1 MFRLG
6 GNVYQ
11 RRKWGLLVASAK
23 QLALTAL
30 CALSFASLIFAGQTN
45 DDWQAR
51 VRNFVQAKNLSAALQ
66 VAEARLAAAPQD
78 LEARGWR
85 ARLLAWSGRWNEA
98 ESEYRI
104 VLESAPSDVDILVGL
119 SYVLAWEKRYDEAI
133 VLLKRAQEIDPRNPE
148 VDVALGR
155 ALRGAGQRSL
165 AQQAFHDALLLDPL
179 DDDAKSGLASLR
191 SVPHFTLSGGLDVD
205 TFNYTAT
212 AYAVTNT
219 LTDQINSKWM
229 ASVSAIGQSRFG
241 SDAGTFIS
249 SLGYRFTSHDS
260 LTIGGGFANAQPVV
274 PESQAFFEYGHGFTV
289 SEQGVLRAVETSYR
303 QQWYWYQGAR
313 ILTLTPQFQLDLP
326 REWYW
331 SFQLTE
337 ARSTFQNLVPGW
349 QTSGL
354 TRLGFPLYRSLRG
367 NVFWAVGTEDFTL
380 VDQIGSFAAR
390 TYGGGLSY
398 WWKERFQLSGYV
410 AVQDRSQGRSQTSY
424 GVAYALRF

>member
-1 MFRLG
+1 
-6 GNVYQ
+6 VYQ
-11 RRKWGLLVASAK
+11 GRKWGPLLASAK

-30 CALSFASLIFAGQTN
+30 CALSFGSLLFAGQAN

-51 VRNFVQAKNLSAALQ
+51 VRDLVQKKNLTAALH
-66 VAEARLAAAPQD
+66 VADARLAAAPQD

-85 ARLLAWSGRWNEA
+85 ARLLAWSGRWNDA
-98 ESEYRI
+98 ESEYRT
-104 VLESAPSDVDILVGL
+104 VLESAPNDVDILVGL
-119 SYVLAWEKRYDEAI
+119 SYVLAWEKRYNEAI
-133 VLLKRAQEIDPRNPE
+133 VLLKRAEEIDPKNPE

-155 ALRGAGQRSL
+155 ALRGTGQRRL
-165 AQQAFHDALLLDPL
+165 ALQNALLLDPQ
-179 DDDAKSGLASLR
+179 DEDAKSGLDSLR
-191 SVPHFTLSGGLDVD
+191 AAPHFTLSGGLDVD
-205 TFNYTAT
+205 TFNYTSS

-219 LTDQINSKWM
+219 LTDQINSKWL
-229 ASVSAIGQSRFG
+229 ASVSAVGQSRFG
-241 SDAGTFIS
+241 SDAGTFLS
-249 SLGYRFTSHDS
+249 SLGYRFTAHDS

-274 PESQAFFEYGHGFTV
+274 PQSQAFFEYGHGFTV
-289 SEQGVLRAVETSYR
+289 AEQGPLRAVETSYR
-303 QQWYWYQGAR
+303 QQWYWYHGAR

-337 ARSTFQNLVPGW
+337 ARSTFQNLAPGW
-349 QTSGL
+349 EPSGL
-354 TRLGFPLYRSLRG
+354 TRLGFPLYRTLRG

-424 GVAYALRF
+424 GAAYALRF